1 MTTNVDITRS
11 GNESNMG
18 IIRRFQRRV
27 QESGVL
33 MRVRSIRYAKRAESE
48 NTVRNAKLKHL
59 DRKAKYEKLVKLGKI
74 QPRS

>member
-1 MTTNVDITRS
+1 MTSNVDIARS

-33 MRVRSIRYAKRAESE
+33 MRVRSIRYAERAKSE
-48 NTVRNAKLKHL
+48 NTVRKAKLKKL
-59 DRKAKYEKLVKLGKI
+59 TRTANYDKLVKLGKI
-74 QPRS
+74 QPRA